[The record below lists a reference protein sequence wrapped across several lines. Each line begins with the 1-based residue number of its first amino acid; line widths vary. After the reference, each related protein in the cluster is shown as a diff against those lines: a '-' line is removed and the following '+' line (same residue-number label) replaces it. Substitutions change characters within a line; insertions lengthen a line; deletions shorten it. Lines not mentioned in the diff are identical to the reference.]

1 MKILTSKLWN
11 RTESHP
17 SKQLLKQAIDQATVQ
32 ATRLQ
37 IPEAAIAR
45 VIVNVKT
52 IVNVY
57 IIVVIANAQ
66 IIEEVIVN
74 VKIIVI
80 TCK

>member
-1 MKILTSKLWN
+1 M
-11 RTESHP
+11 
-17 SKQLLKQAIDQATVQ
+17 LKQAIDQATVQ